1 MDARWIFLVG
11 LVLICPACGS
21 PDASRSTPRAAT
33 AATVP
38 GQNPAPD
45 DSGNWIRPAKD
56 YASTRFSSL
65 NQITTE
71 SVANLGVRAT
81 FSTGI
86 VRGHE
91 AAPASIAW
99 SPDGTTIASGS
110 EDRKVRLWDV
120 ARRET
125 IGASWEHPAAVTAVT
140 FSPDGSR
147 VAAGTKDGSVHVW
160 EVKGGKSLYVIPSDG
175 KAVHALAFAP
185 DGGALAVG
193 YHESGIRVFGPDPK
207 VARLAVGQSLTVNN
221 LRYLPDGSRLVAGAA
236 DNTVRLW
243 DAATGRLV
251 LTLREH
257 GKPVTGVATGG
268 STARI
273 VSASVD
279 GTVRIR
285 NARSDSQGGKAR

>member
-1 MDARWIFLVG
+1 
-11 LVLICPACGS
+11 
-21 PDASRSTPRAAT
+21 
-33 AATVP
+33 
-38 GQNPAPD
+38 
-45 DSGNWIRPAKD
+45 
-56 YASTRFSSL
+56 
-65 NQITTE
+65 
-71 SVANLGVRAT
+71 
-81 FSTGI
+81 
-86 VRGHE
+86 
-91 AAPASIAW
+91 
-99 SPDGTTIASGS
+99 
-110 EDRKVRLWDV
+110 VRLWDV

-236 DNTVRLW
+236 DDTVRLW

-268 STARI
+268 SPARI
-273 VSASVD
+273 VSASAD

-285 NARSDSQGGKAR
+285 NARSDSLGGKAR